1 MSFLKSFFYAFRG
14 IVGCVC
20 DQRNLRIHT
29 VFSIYVLYFS
39 QFYNLSVESM
49 CILWLLIALVPAL
62 ELMNTAVE
70 RACDAVTLEKSE
82 MIKIAKDAAA
92 GAVLVSSVVAVIIGL
107 YMFLDTKIIWGIISF
122 LCNTPEY
129 LAIFII
135 SMLFST
141 IFIVVGPRG
150 LVENFKEIAALNKP
164 LENDEITESSLHNQN
179 NEDNHFT

>member
-20 DQRNLRIHT
+20 EQRNLRIHT
-29 VFSIYVLYFS
+29 VFSLYVLYFS
-39 QFYNLSVESM
+39 QFYKLSIESM
-49 CILWLLIALVPAL
+49 CILWLLIALVLAL

-70 RACDAVTLEKSE
+70 KACDAITLEKSE

-92 GAVLVSSVVAVIIGL
+92 GAVLVAAAAAVIVGL

-141 IFIVVGPRG
+141 IFIVVGPKG
-150 LVENFKEIAALNKP
+150 LVENFKEAVALNTP
-164 LENDEITESSLHNQN
+164 LENDEISENSLHNPDGEN
-179 NEDNHFT
+179 T